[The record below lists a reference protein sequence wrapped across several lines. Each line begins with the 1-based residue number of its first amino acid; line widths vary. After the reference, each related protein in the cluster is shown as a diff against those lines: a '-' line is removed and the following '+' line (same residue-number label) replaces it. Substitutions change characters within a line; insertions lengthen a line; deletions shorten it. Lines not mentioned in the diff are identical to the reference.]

1 MWIFFAGLSGYLGYR
16 LIKQNAILQETR
28 KQLFATGAYNA
39 WDIHSNGMNV
49 HMCPNCY
56 RAM

>member
-1 MWIFFAGLSGYLGYR
+1 MWFFAGLSAYLGYK

-28 KQLFATGAYNA
+28 RQAFGAAGYNT
-39 WDIHSNGMNV
+39 WDLHSNGMNV